1 MTTRIRRSALAG
13 QVVGALWLVAATSLV
28 ACGVP
33 EQDDTDTDTGK
44 AGQTLGSPER
54 PLSTSTTAAAYKCV
68 GFDNGARFCLVKCRG
83 ADWTK
88 LGSYPNIDHGKCGY
102 EGLSYCGRSGLD
114 DYCWGI
120 KTP

>member
-1 MTTRIRRSALAG
+1 MTTRIRSSALAG
-13 QVVGALWLVAATSLV
+13 QVGALWLVAATSLM

-33 EQDDTDTDTGK
+33 EQDDTDTTK

-54 PLSTSTTAAAYKCV
+54 PLSISTTAAAYKCL
-68 GFDNGARFCLVKCRG
+68 GFDSGARFCLVKCRG

-88 LGSYPNIDHGKCGY
+88 LGSYPTIEHGRCGY
-102 EGLSYCGRSGLD
+102 EGLAYCGRSGLD